1 MFEQHFVN
9 AGHGGFG
16 YVAYHGVI
24 MLSIAG
30 GCISSGSWEFYFFYF
45 FSS

>member
-9 AGHGGFG
+9 VGHGGFG

-30 GCISSGSWEFYFFYF
+30 VAFHLDLGSFIFFF
-45 FSS
+45 VLI